1 MRMYAK
7 RRALF
12 GFTLVEVLVAVALFA
27 LFTLTLTQILIG
39 GMRTFRR
46 GNTISELRSDLK
58 NALDLMAS
66 EFRAV
71 NGVDQVFSP
80 QVSASYSKV
89 LNLSFNRTSQTT
101 NNATSISTITVNYVI
116 NSTSNTLVR
125 QVAGSNDVLIAEN
138 ILVGSTLGDSSLDN
152 TNPRSYFCW
161 VTSVGVGE
169 DKDAPNNVLEMRL
182 TGMKYVGTEE
192 QKLTVTTQVAVRS
205 GDSSGGDAIAADN
218 VPLIQAADLSEPLHI
233 IHRKF

>member
-1 MRMYAK
+1 MRIYAK

-27 LFTLTLTQILIG
+27 LFTLTLTQLLIG

-46 GNTISELRSDLK
+46 GNTVSELRSDLK
-58 NALDLMAS
+58 NALDIMAS

-80 QVSASYSKV
+80 QVSTSNAKV

-101 NNATSISTITVNYVI
+101 NNATSISTLTVSYVI
-116 NSTSNTLVR
+116 NPTSNTLVR
-125 QVAGSNDVLIAEN
+125 QVAGQSDVLIAEN
-138 ILVGSTLGDSSLDN
+138 ILVGASLGESDT
-152 TNPRSYFCW
+152 TNPRSFFSW
-161 VTSVGVGE
+161 VTNVGV
-169 DKDAPNNVLEMRL
+169 DADRDAPNNVLEMRL

-192 QKLTVTTQVAVRS
+192 QKLAVTTQVAVRS
-205 GDSSGGDAIAADN
+205 GDSSGVSNDIAADN
-218 VPLIQAADLSEPLHI
+218 VPLLQAADLSEPLHI
-233 IHRKF
+233 VRRKF